1 MSNYKCRKC
10 ESRFDRAV
18 VPSRFHNKLGVICEI
33 CYLDEEDSG
42 EELKALQLKYHKESL
57 N

>member
-18 VPSRFHNKLGVICEI
+18 VPSRFHNELGVICEI
-33 CYLDEEDSG
+33 CYLDEEDSDA
-42 EELKALQLKYHKESL
+42 ELKALQLKYHKEIV